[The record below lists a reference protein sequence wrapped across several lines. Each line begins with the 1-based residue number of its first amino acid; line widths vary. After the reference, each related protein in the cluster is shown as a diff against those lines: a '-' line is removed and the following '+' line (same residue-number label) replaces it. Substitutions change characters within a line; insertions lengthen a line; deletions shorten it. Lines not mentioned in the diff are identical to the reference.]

1 MPEKDKLDLSI
12 FLEDY
17 CNDAKEYFREIN
29 SAMLEL
35 EKDHSKVENLNEI
48 FRALHS
54 LKSSS
59 NMLEFTDIAEF
70 SHLCEE
76 PIDRM
81 RKTALPITQ
90 DAIDVIFE
98 AVDAL
103 NAMVNQKCEKK
114 GDKFDHRAA
123 ADKVKRLIS
132 NEAPPEQEVIGT
144 ARSAIPTIEKTET
157 VRVHVD
163 ILNSLFNLVGELILN
178 KNRIDN
184 LVSGSE
190 NKKLRSALSAMDH
203 IIAELQE
210 NVSVSRLVP
219 ADEIFQKFPRMVRD
233 LAKEQKKE
241 VEFEVVGGEN
251 ELDKSVLDAIGEPL
265 IHLIRNS
272 IDHGI
277 ELPEI
282 REKEG
287 KKRTGTV
294 KLVAKRAENNI
305 LIEVEDDGKGMDMA
319 HMKEAAINKGFI
331 KPEEAEAVEDSDI
344 METIFRPGFSTAEK
358 VTGVS
363 GRGIGLD
370 IVRTAT
376 KKLGGS
382 VEVATEKGRGSRFTL
397 ALPLTTA
404 VVQTLM
410 VGVGEHVFVMPSDIV
425 IETLDVKPEF
435 IKEVGK
441 DKALVLRKNVIPF
454 ISLAEVLN
462 IPVQEGQKN
471 QVALIIQ
478 RGNRFIGVGVDA
490 VLDQTENIIKPFDS
504 IAAKFKGFSGGTIL
518 GDGRVALM
526 LDIPGLIGFETLRK
540 EVYSI

>member
-1 MPEKDKLDLSI
+1 MPEKNKLDLSI
-12 FLEDY
+12 FLKDY
-17 CNDAKEYFREIN
+17 CNDAKEYFGEI
-29 SAMLEL
+29 SASLLVL

-54 LKSSS
+54 LKGSS

-70 SHLCEE
+70 AHLCEE

-81 RKTALPITQ
+81 RKNTLPITQ
-90 DAIDVIFE
+90 EAIDVMFE
-98 AVDAL
+98 AADTL
-103 NAMVNQKCEKK
+103 DAMVKQRCEKK
-114 GDKFDHRAA
+114 GDKFDYSAA

-132 NEAPPEQEVIGT
+132 KEAPARQAVIEPNR
-144 ARSAIPTIEKTET
+144 AAIPTIEKIET

-163 ILNSLFNLVGELILN
+163 VLDALFNLVGELILN

-184 LVSGSE
+184 LVSGSG
-190 NKKLRSALSAMDH
+190 NKELKSVLSSMDH
-203 IIAELQE
+203 IIASMQE
-210 NVSVSRLVP
+210 NISVSRLVQ
-219 ADEIFQKFPRMVRD
+219 AEEIFQKFPRMVRD
-233 LAKEQKKE
+233 LAKERRKE
-241 VEFEVVGGEN
+241 VDFVVEGSEN

-277 ELPEI
+277 EPPEI

-287 KKRTGTV
+287 KKRMGTV
-294 KLVAKRAENNI
+294 RLAAKRAENNI
-305 LIEVEDDGKGMDMA
+305 IVEVEDDGKGMDMA
-319 HMKEAAINKGFI
+319 HMKDVAINKGFI
-331 KPEEAEAVEDSDI
+331 KPEETETMEDNDI
-344 METIFRPGFSTAEK
+344 MDIIFRPGFSTAEK

-376 KKLGGS
+376 KKLGGF
-382 VEVATEKGRGSRFTL
+382 VEVATEKGKGSRFTL
-397 ALPLTTA
+397 KLPLTTA

-410 VGVGEHVFVMPSDIV
+410 VSVAEHVFVMPSDIV
-425 IETLDVKPEF
+425 LETLEISPED
-435 IKEVGK
+435 IKEVGQ
-441 DKALVLRKNVIPF
+441 DTVLVLRNQVIPF
-454 ISLAEVLN
+454 TSLAGALN
-462 IPVQEGQKN
+462 IPAQKEWKN

-478 RGNRFIGVGVDA
+478 RGDRFMGIGVDA
-490 VLDQTENIIKPFDS
+490 VLDQTENIIKPFDP
-504 IAAKFKGFSGGTIL
+504 IAVRFKGFSGGTIL

>member
-1 MPEKDKLDLSI
+1 MADKDKLDLSM
-12 FLEDY
+12 LLGDY
-17 CNDAKEYFREIN
+17 CSDAKEYFSEIN
-29 SAMLEL
+29 SSLLEL
-35 EKDHSKVENLNEI
+35 EKDHSKVEALNEI

-59 NMLEFTDIAEF
+59 AMLEFTEIAEF
-70 SHLCEE
+70 AHLCEE

-81 RKTALPITQ
+81 RKNTLPVTQ
-90 DAIDVIFE
+90 DAIDVVFE

-103 NAMVNQKCEKK
+103 NIMVNQRCEKK
-114 GDKFDHRAA
+114 GGRFDHRAA
-123 ADKVKRLIS
+123 ADKIKRLIS
-132 NEAPPEQEVIGT
+132 KEARAKPEVNETVKA
-144 ARSAIPTIEKTET
+144 AIPTIDKIET
-157 VRVHVD
+157 IKVHVD
-163 ILNSLFNLVGELILN
+163 VLDLLFNLTGELILN

-184 LVSGSE
+184 LVSGTE
-190 NKKLRSALSAMDH
+190 NKELKSVLSAMDH
-203 IIAELQE
+203 IISSLQE
-210 NVSVSRLVP
+210 SISVSRLVP

-233 LAKEQKKE
+233 LAKERRKE
-241 VEFEVVGGEN
+241 VEFVVVGSEN

-265 IHLIRNS
+265 IHLLRNS

-294 KLVAKRAENNI
+294 RLAAKRAENNI
-305 LIEVEDDGKGMDMA
+305 IIEVEDDGKGMDMA
-319 HMKEAAINKGFI
+319 HMKEVAITKGFI
-331 KPEEAEAVEDSDI
+331 KPEAAEKMEDSDVMDI
-344 METIFRPGFSTAEK
+344 VFRPGFSTAEK

-363 GRGIGLD
+363 GRGVGLD
-370 IVRTAT
+370 IVRTST
-376 KKLGGS
+376 KKLGGI
-382 VEVATEKGRGSRFTL
+382 VEVATEKGKGSRFTL
-397 ALPLTTA
+397 KLPLTTA

-410 VGVGEHVFVMPSDIV
+410 VSVSEHVFVMPSDIV
-425 IETLDVKPEF
+425 IETLEIGPED

-441 DKALVLRKNVIPF
+441 DTVLVLRKHVIPF
-454 ISLAEVLN
+454 TTLARVLN
-462 IPVQEGQKN
+462 IPIQEVQKT

-478 RGNRFIGVGVDA
+478 RGDKFMGIGVDA
-490 VLDQTENIIKPFDS
+490 VLDQTENIIKPFDPL
-504 IAAKFKGFSGGTIL
+504 AARFKGFSGGTIL

>member
-1 MPEKDKLDLSI
+1 MPEKDKLDLSM
-12 FLEDY
+12 FLGDY
-17 CNDAKEYFREIN
+17 CNDAKEYFSEIN

-59 NMLEFTDIAEF
+59 NMLEFTDIADF

-81 RKTALPITQ
+81 RKTTLPITQ

-103 NAMVNQKCEKK
+103 NAMVNQRCEKK
-114 GDKFDHRAA
+114 GGKFDHRAA

-132 NEAPPEQEVIGT
+132 NEAPPEQEVIET
-144 ARSAIPTIEKTET
+144 ARNTIPTIEKTET

-241 VEFEVVGGEN
+241 VEFVVEGSEN

-277 ELPEI
+277 EPPDI
-282 REKEG
+282 REKKG

-294 KLVAKRAENNI
+294 RLVAKRAENNI
-305 LIEVEDDGKGMDMA
+305 IVEVGDDGKGMDMA
-319 HMKEAAINKGFI
+319 HMKDIAIKKGFI
-331 KPEEAEAVEDSDI
+331 KPEEAETMEDSDI
-344 METIFRPGFSTAEK
+344 MDIVFKPGFSTAVK
-358 VTGVS
+358 VTGIS

-370 IVRTAT
+370 IVRTAI
-376 KKLGGS
+376 KKLGGF
-382 VEVATEKGRGSRFTL
+382 VEVATEIGKGSRFTL
-397 ALPLTTA
+397 KLPLTTA
-404 VVQTLM
+404 VVQTLL
-410 VGVGEHVFVMPSDIV
+410 VSVGEHVFVLPSDIV
-425 IETLDVKPEF
+425 IETLEITSDD
-435 IKEVGK
+435 IKIAGQDTV
-441 DKALVLRKNVIPF
+441 LVLRKQVL
-454 ISLAEVLN
+454 SYTRLANVLN
-462 IPVQEGQKN
+462 ITTEEKPER

-478 RGNRFIGVGVDA
+478 KGDKFMALGVDA
-490 VLDQTENIIKPFDS
+490 VLDQTENIIKPFDPL
-504 IAAKFKGFSGGTIL
+504 AAKFRGFSGGTIL